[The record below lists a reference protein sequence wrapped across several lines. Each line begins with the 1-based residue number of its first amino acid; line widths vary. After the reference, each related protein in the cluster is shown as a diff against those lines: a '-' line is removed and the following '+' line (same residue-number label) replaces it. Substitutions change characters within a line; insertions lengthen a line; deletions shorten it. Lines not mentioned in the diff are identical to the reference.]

1 MKDPT
6 TTPTAELL
14 AEWKMLRDRSLFL
27 LGDCLTQNEYAIKE
41 HNAIVPRISSIAA
54 ELDRRTADIR
64 NVNGFPAFGNYRQ
77 IIYAKNDLNAR
88 EAVVKIRIADL
99 RDLLTWLL
107 MKGGA
112 ND

>member
-1 MKDPT
+1 MKDLT

-14 AEWKMLRDRSLFL
+14 AEWARWDEIRVWQYVTSQDEFPETMDAL
-27 LGDCLTQNEYAIKE
+27 AI
-41 HNAIVPRISSIAA
+41 IAA

-64 NVNGFPAFGNYRQ
+64 NVNGFPAFGDYRQ

-88 EAVVKIRIADL
+88 EAVVKIRIAEL

-107 MKGGA
+107 MKGG
-112 ND
+112 NG